1 MCLVM
6 HNSTLVC
13 KNIAHAIICCNQER
27 LFANNGWMQNEIF
40 TQPICFDAKL
50 MEAMSCQARSKWFSK
65 ECESI
70 GYFFPQ
76 WSASYP
82 QKQKHEFMHIFSI
95 AKGLGF
101 RVPWSFPPSAWN

>member
-50 MEAMSCQARSKWFSK
+50 MEAMSCQAWSKSFSK
-65 ECESI
+65 ATST
-70 GYFFPQ
+70 
-76 WSASYP
+76 W
-82 QKQKHEFMHIFSI
+82 
-95 AKGLGF
+95 
-101 RVPWSFPPSAWN
+101 